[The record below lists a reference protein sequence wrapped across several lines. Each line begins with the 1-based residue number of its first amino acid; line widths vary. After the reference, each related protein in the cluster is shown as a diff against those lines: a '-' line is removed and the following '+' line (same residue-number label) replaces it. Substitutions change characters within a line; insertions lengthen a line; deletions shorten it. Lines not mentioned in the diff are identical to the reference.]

1 MELGNQIKAL
11 RAQRGVTQETLAA
24 ALGVSPQAVSK
35 WENQAAA
42 PDIQLL
48 PAISAYFG
56 VTIDELFALSDET
69 RMERIRNM
77 LWLQRDVEPAVMDR
91 EAAFLLDRAQRG
103 PNSDRTYSL
112 LASLENHRADTCKRR
127 AAEYAKLAL
136 ARRADDPQAVL
147 ELAYSAGLLGTNWE
161 LANSHREL
169 IDWLTDFIEGNPDA
183 PPSACQW
190 LIEALLADSRFEQ
203 AMETCGKMSAVDH
216 SCLVPYYRGLITWRS
231 GDRDG
236 ALKLWEQMARDF
248 PDDETA
254 WGLYAEGYAMT
265 GDYAG
270 AVELLEKAKQAEREP
285 STTFWE
291 VGGLYREL
299 GGDIPGAVAS
309 LEKVLEIMASWGQTE
324 GAGVDAVRREI
335 ERLNKKLK

>member
-48 PAISAYFG
+48 PAISTYFG
-56 VTIDELFALSDET
+56 VTIDELFELSGEA
-69 RMERIRNM
+69 RMERIENM

-91 EAAFLLDRAQRG
+91 EAAFLLGKAQRE
-103 PNSDRTYSL
+103 PKKDQAYSL
-112 LASLENHRADTCKRR
+112 LARLENHRADTCRRR
-127 AAEYAKLAL
+127 AAEYARLSL
-136 ARRADDPQAVL
+136 THCADNTQAIL
-147 ELAYSAGLLGTNWE
+147 ELAYSAGLLGPYWE
-161 LANSHREL
+161 LADSHREL
-169 IDWLTDFIEGNPDA
+169 IDWLTDFIERNPDA
-183 PPSACQW
+183 AGAYQW
-190 LIEALLADSRFEQ
+190 LIEALLADSRFGQ
-203 AMETCGKMSAVDH
+203 AMEVCERMGAVDR

-236 ALKLWEQMARDF
+236 ALKLWEQMVRDF
-248 PDDETA
+248 PDNDTA

-270 AVELLEKAKQAEREP
+270 AVEIQEKAKQLEKTP
-285 STTFWE
+285 STTYWE

-299 GGDIPGAVAS
+299 AGDIPGAVAS

-324 GAGVDAVRREI
+324 GAGVDAIRREI
-335 ERLNKKLK
+335 ERLEKKLR